1 MRGGGRVNQCSAIR
15 DAEEEE
21 GLETQSDEE
30 PDATAAG
37 PVGLPGGA
45 AGTGVGRAGISGE
58 WGVFLGAHLGVMS
71 TKIIRIMSLSMFG
84 RGYREKFCWNA
95 RKGDVA
101 LFGRGKSLRWLCKP
115 SHIGV

>member
-1 MRGGGRVNQCSAIR
+1 MRGGGRVNQCSAVR

-45 AGTGVGRAGISGE
+45 AETGVGRAGIGCE

-71 TKIIRIMSLSMFG
+71 TIRIMGLNIFG
-84 RGYREKFCWNA
+84 NSYRGIFCWVA
-95 RKGDVA
+95 RRGDVA
-101 LFGRGKSLRWLCKP
+101 LFGRGKSLRWLCKS